1 MEQLLMSSLVFCSSP
16 VIFAA
21 RQSIKENVLLSNGIQ
36 TSILEIFM
44 LFILIGSLLQ
54 KKPVLPFFFNEY
66 NTWNIIRSSS
76 WPPQE
81 FLACFTLEGFKP
93 YTPANNEI
101 KKQKQLIL
109 IVLNMLK
116 QLLVLMIDINMQNHE
131 IIILQYPTQYTCLYS
146 GLCSW
151 KY

>member
-66 NTWNIIRSSS
+66 NT
-76 WPPQE
+76 
-81 FLACFTLEGFKP
+81 
-93 YTPANNEI
+93 
-101 KKQKQLIL
+101 
-109 IVLNMLK
+109 
-116 QLLVLMIDINMQNHE
+116 
-131 IIILQYPTQYTCLYS
+131 
-146 GLCSW
+146 
-151 KY
+151 